1 MKSETSL
8 RVLTSVVIILLIRT
22 TTTTRACKLNIL
34 RSFELTSRVIP
45 NQRNILCPKTT
56 YNCCSEG
63 DQLKMHKMWGA
74 HGRAY
79 IKNTHKKNR
88 DALDKAKYILL
99 DKEKLDVAALVKKFK
114 KIYQPSP
121 KFNAHL
127 DTVVGEWSAVSSAE
141 YKTVL
146 EALKKEL
153 VDMHRDIY
161 ALRRGFLCSI
171 CEYSNQQFISHQS
184 HTVVYSEKFCK
195 GLYQKFAAVLARQYN
210 VVIHYFIVLNELIF
224 LLTGEE
230 IMDPIEKA
238 RYKRY
243 SIITAR
249 CEKKMETKYCA
260 DVCKEFNLNEFSY
273 LWDGQAKMIDDF
285 KVNYETMMSDLMSNR
300 PQKVFRHDHDHWTD
314 DFIEAFA
321 KKDSVV
327 SKINMEPMT
336 LETVKKNRYHFKF
349 NVHSVPSFLEK
360 KTPSHTIQVDG
371 LDDELDS
378 FKLFKMAEPPMDI
391 SKFKIMIKREG
402 IDLFFEANGSNLEV
416 KPEQFLALLHAKGG
430 SIETL
435 DEVVE
440 DDVVDI
446 LKKVNIEKLKGIIND
461 YDLQFS
467 RFVTKRKAKDKPKK
481 ERSFLDFLSNLF

>member
-1 MKSETSL
+1 MKSKTYL
-8 RVLTSVVIILLIRT
+8 RVLTSVLIILLIRPST
-22 TTTTRACKLNIL
+22 ATRACKLNIL
-34 RSFELTSRVIP
+34 RSFGLTSRVVP

-79 IKNTHKKNR
+79 IKTTHKKNR

-99 DKEKLDVAALVKKFK
+99 DKEKMDVSALVKKFK
-114 KIYQPSP
+114 KIYHPTP
-121 KFNAHL
+121 KFSAHL

-141 YKTVL
+141 YKK
-146 EALKKEL
+146 ELKELQKEL
-153 VDMHRDIY
+153 VDMHRDVY

-171 CEYSNQQFISHQS
+171 CEYSNQKFISHQS

-195 GLYQKFAAVLARQYN
+195 GLYQKFAGVLAKMYN
-210 VVIHYFIVLNELIF
+210 VVFHYFLVLEELIF
-224 LLTGEE
+224 LLTGEQ

-243 SIITAR
+243 SIITGR
-249 CEKKMETKYCA
+249 CKKKMETKYCA
-260 DVCKEFNLNEFSY
+260 DICKEFNINEFSY
-273 LWDGQAKMIDDF
+273 LWDGQAKVIDDF
-285 KVNYETMMSDLMSNR
+285 KVNYEVMMTDLISSK
-300 PQKVFRHDHDHWTD
+300 PQKAFRHDHEKWSD
-314 DFIEAFA
+314 DFIESFA

-327 SKINMEPMT
+327 SKITMEPMN
-336 LETVKKNRYHFKF
+336 LETIKKNRYHLKF
-349 NVHSVPSFLEK
+349 NVHSVPSFIEK
-360 KTPSHTIQVDG
+360 KTESHTIQVEG

-378 FKLFKMAEPPMDI
+378 FRLFKMAEPPMDI
-391 SKFKIMIKREG
+391 TKFKILIQRDGM
-402 IDLFFEANGSNLEV
+402 DLFFEANGSNMEV

-435 DEVVE
+435 DEVIE
-440 DDVVDI
+440 DDVQDI
-446 LKKVNIEKLKGIIND
+446 LKKVNVEKLKGIIND

-467 RFVTKRKAKDKPKK
+467 RFVAKRKATDKK
-481 ERSFLDFLSNLF
+481 EKPSSFLGFLQRLF